1 MVVFHKMIAC
11 GKDKGL
17 KYGVTAF
24 YDIKNE
30 ILRAEI
36 KLTILLRSRLFSFE
50 AQAVY
55 CY

>member
-1 MVVFHKMIAC
+1 MALFHKIIAS

-17 KYGVTAF
+17 KYGVTAL
-24 YDIKNE
+24 YDIKTE
-30 ILRAEI
+30 ILRPEI
-36 KLTILLRSRLFSFE
+36 KLILLLCLRSFSFE